1 MATPLKRESLFAFAT
16 EHRQEYEGLLR
27 RFVET
32 PTVSVDPAHA
42 QDITK
47 GVALTVETIE
57 SFGGKADVYQAD
69 KGNPLVHG
77 VFGNDTNLATVTGY
91 NHIDVQPAS
100 KETEPWDSE
109 PFGFTQK
116 DETYVGRATT

>member
-1 MATPLKRESLFAFAT
+1 MATPLKRDSLFAFAT
-16 EHRQEYEGLLR
+16 EHRQEYEGLLC

-57 SFGGKADVYQAD
+57 SFGGKADVYRAN

-77 VFGNDTNLATVTGY
+77 VFGNDKSLPTVTAY
-91 NHIDVQPAS
+91 NHIDGQPAS
-100 KETEPWDSE
+100 QETEPY
-109 PFGFTQK
+109 G
-116 DETYVGRATT
+116 